1 MRLFLSIALA
11 ATVAGCAMQDG
22 AEDAAPAVDTAAFE
36 APAEVAAAPLDG
48 EANASVDDQARAVV
62 SPLVQAQAPG
72 PVGEALT
79 GCIIDSASEAELA
92 TLAAN
97 EDPDATLALTQSLLN
112 SDATIACATAALT

>member
-22 AEDAAPAVDTAAFE
+22 AEDAAPAEDTTAFE
-36 APAEVAAAPLDG
+36 APAEVAAAPLDS

-97 EDPDATLALTQSLLN
+97 EDPDATLALTQTLLN